1 MLNMTNEAI
10 TFSARFG
17 GASKDIYVP
26 INAVLACMHVK
37 MDKVYSLIQTNMPM
51 CK

>member
-10 TFSARFG
+10 TFSARFS

-26 INAVLACMHVK
+26 INAVLACMHENGQGLF
-37 MDKVYSLIQTNMPM
+37 LIQTNMPM